1 MLPPKARKAV
11 LVGKYRDRD
20 DKNIVETLFM
30 EAARS
35 ISMCEVVCE
44 VVSVVVSAVFCEDDE
59 G

>member
-1 MLPPKARKAV
+1 
-11 LVGKYRDRD
+11 
-20 DKNIVETLFM
+20 M